1 MKRVR
6 DQIRE
11 YREFK
16 ADRWELEETKR
27 LRHKWRRLS
36 RLTIGDN
43 EMAELLIT
51 PNLEEDPWPEPVDLE
66 GVVDAVGGLPHG
78 TGAGKPA
85 VALRVRLSD
94 GRLAVVQTSLN
105 SLLKAADA
113 LWLAYGASKRK
124 GGG

>member
-1 MKRVR
+1 VKSVR

-11 YREFK
+11 YREFL
-16 ADRWELEETKR
+16 ADRWELEQT
-27 LRHKWRRLS
+27 LRVRQHWRRLA
-36 RLTIGDN
+36 RLTIGDD

-94 GRLAVVQTSLN
+94 GRLAVAQISLN

-113 LWLAYGASKRK
+113 LWLAYGQRKYK
-124 GGG
+124 GGE